1 MCGHTD
7 TDWPFVDQMLVFVAM
22 TLPIIHHPEY
32 QASLRPTHRFPMSKY
47 GYLREALAARDLLRD
62 DPVFNPDPADE
73 EMLSRTHDPAYVA
86 RALTEALTPEEVKRI
101 GLPQTEQVIRRS
113 RFAAAGSFLAAR
125 YALEGGIA
133 CNAAG
138 GSHHARFEHGAGY
151 CVFNDVA
158 VAIRALQAERLARR
172 VLIVDCDVHQ
182 GDGTASIFA
191 GERNVVTLS
200 IHAEK
205 NFPFDKAVSDLD
217 VALPDGTGDAAYLTA
232 LRRALSQISVAG
244 PFDLVFYNAGVDVH
258 GGDRLGRLSLTD
270 AGIRA
275 RDAAVLGWARS
286 RSEPVVGVLGG
297 GYGDDPRQI
306 AERHAIL
313 FEEAAR
319 LSSGHHIRASAD
331 SRS

>member
-1 MCGHTD
+1 
-7 TDWPFVDQMLVFVAM
+7 M

-47 GYLREALAARDLLRD
+47 GYLRQALAARGLLNEAPR
-62 DPVFNPDPADE
+62 FSPDPADE

-86 RALTEALTPEEVKRI
+86 RALTESLTPAEVKRI
-101 GLPQTEQVIRRS
+101 GLPQTEQVIRRA

-125 YALEGGIA
+125 HALECGLA
-133 CNAAG
+133 LNAAG

-158 VAIRALQAERLARR
+158 VAIRAVQAERLARR
-172 VLIVDCDVHQ
+172 ILIVDCDVHQ
-182 GDGTASIFA
+182 GDGTAAIFA
-191 GERNVVTLS
+191 GERAVVTLS

-217 VALPDGTGDAAYLTA
+217 VALPDGTADAAYLTA
-232 LRRALSQISVAG
+232 LRRALSQVSVAG
-244 PFDLVFYNAGVDVH
+244 PFDLIFYNAGVDVH
-258 GGDRLGRLSLTD
+258 EGDRLGRLSLSD
-270 AGIRA
+270 SGIRA
-275 RDAAVLGWARS
+275 RDAAVLGWARA
-286 RSEPVVGVLGG
+286 RGEPVVGVLGG

-313 FEEAAR
+313 FEEAAK
-319 LSSGHHIRASAD
+319 LTPRAQMRPSAD
-331 SRS
+331 NSA